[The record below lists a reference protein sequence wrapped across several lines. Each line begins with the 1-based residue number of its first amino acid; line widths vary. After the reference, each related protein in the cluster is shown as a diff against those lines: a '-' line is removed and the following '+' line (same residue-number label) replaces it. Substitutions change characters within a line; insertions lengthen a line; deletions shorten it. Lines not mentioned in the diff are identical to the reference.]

1 MKVSLTKKHKLD
13 YSAENYDWQEFRLLV
28 IAIFSRIPCPLC
40 GEIHAVRMHAYLV
53 RKIRNNETWENEQI
67 TVLSIFCARARKKG
81 DQYTKRILPGFVT
94 PECNIMLWNVM
105 KYVARHPGERINYAK
120 AQMILG
126 AKDRR
131 TIGKHILSGRQ
142 IMEETNL
149 ELTQTLSGMPS
160 FAYLPE
166 QKPGVGIHERLTST
180 VDEIDRA
187 VRRMH
192 GAGREKVPAIGYV
205 HVAYAFDR
213 ARNPVKISGNSS
225 KTPLNRVLSILA
237 FHDTS

>member
-1 MKVSLTKKHKLD
+1 MD
-13 YSAENYDWQEFRLLV
+13 CSATNYDWQEFRLLV
-28 IAIFSRIPCPLC
+28 IAIFSLFPCPLC
-40 GEIHAVRMHAYLV
+40 GEIHAVRIHAYLV
-53 RKIRNNETWENEQI
+53 RKIRNSETWKNEQI
-67 TVLSIFCARARKKG
+67 TVLAIFCGRAKKRG

-94 PECNIMLWNVM
+94 PECNIMLWSVM
-105 KYVARHPGERINYAK
+105 EYVARHPRERINYAK

-131 TIGKHILSGRQ
+131 TIGKHIFSGRQ
-142 IMEETNL
+142 IMEETDL
-149 ELTQTLSGMPS
+149 ELTQTLSGLPG

-180 VDEIDRA
+180 VNEIDSA

-192 GAGREKVPAIGYV
+192 GGGRVKVPAIGYV

-225 KTPLNRVLSILA
+225 KTPLNRVLSGLV

>member
-1 MKVSLTKKHKLD
+1 V
-13 YSAENYDWQEFRLLV
+13 
-28 IAIFSRIPCPLC
+28 FSRVPCPLC
-40 GEIHAVRMHAYLV
+40 GEIHAVRIHAYLI
-53 RKIRNNETWENEQI
+53 RKLRNSETWKNEQI
-67 TVLSIFCARARKKG
+67 TVLAIFCGRAKKRG

-105 KYVARHPGERINYAK
+105 EYVADYPEERINYTK
-120 AQMILG
+120 AQMNLG

-131 TIGKHILSGRQ
+131 TIRKHILLGRQ

-149 ELTQTLSGMPS
+149 ELTQALSGMPG
-160 FAYLPE
+160 FAYLSE
-166 QKPGVGIHERLTST
+166 QKPGAGIHERLTST
-180 VDEIDRA
+180 VDEIDSA

-192 GAGREKVPAIGYV
+192 GGGRGNVPAIGYV

-213 ARNPVKISGNSS
+213 ARNPIKVSGNSS
-225 KTPLNRVLSILA
+225 KTPLNRVLSSLV